1 MDFELTEYKRSTVI
15 YTSGRIDS
23 YTAPEVEEALNQLI
37 EKGQYNII
45 MDMRDVNF
53 ISSAGWWALIR
64 VQKEVKKMNRGE
76 LVLVHLDER
85 IQESMDLVGITP
97 YFSIYD
103 DMTEAVGSF

>member
-1 MDFELTEYKRSTVI
+1 
-15 YTSGRIDS
+15 
-23 YTAPEVEEALNQLI
+23 
-37 EKGQYNII
+37 
-45 MDMRDVNF
+45 
-53 ISSAGWWALIR
+53 
-64 VQKEVKKMNRGE
+64 MNRGE